1 MQSKNYRALY
11 TEYMGIDPAL
21 AVARSLPPVPAVPTI
36 VLSTHALSEFPPGWE
51 LDYMRQHWIAGQ
63 RALARETAAKHVV
76 VADAGHYLQL
86 ERAELVI
93 ASVQEVL
100 QKVRLTSPMVSK

>member
-1 MQSKNYRALY
+1 MAMQSKNYRALY

-21 AVARSLPPVPAVPTI
+21 AVARAAAGLCEHQRLFRRVES
-36 VLSTHALSEFPPGWE
+36 
-51 LDYMRQHWIAGQ
+51 DYMRQHWINGQ
-63 RALARETAAKHVV
+63 RLLARQTGARHEV

-86 ERAELVI
+86 ERPELVT

-100 QKVRLTSPMVSK
+100 QDVRRLRASGYKLGP